1 MSLKLLTQEYVDE
14 AERLDRERRAEKS
27 LRPVEGFP
35 FWPHEVV
42 RGIVVTCFFAAA
54 LLYLAAYMPY
64 FLEEP
69 ANPAGQPDV
78 ILPDWYLLFSYG
90 FLKWGNRLTILNGP
104 DGAWIEQPWHF
115 WDQTWWK
122 PAWEGIGP
130 WLSGQ
135 AGLVPWDL
143 GMHTG
148 VVQVPIIGAMNAKMM
163 GLIGLHTPFII
174 FLFALPFLDRG
185 KAQRPQEQPFMTAFG
200 VYVLA
205 QMFTAS
211 VYSIN
216 TIVYNR
222 WPIFAKGILQEQL
235 APYFQFLQWDLL
247 SWLTALVPLALGVG
261 TYVAIKAW
269 RERMMDSGDR
279 VFKLNRNYHRVR

>member
-1 MSLKLLTQEYVDE
+1 MSLKLLTQEYVEE
-14 AERLDRERRAEKS
+14 AERMDAERRQEKS

-35 FWPHEVV
+35 FWPHEMV
-42 RGIVVTCFFAAA
+42 RNIVILCFFSAAM
-54 LLYLAAYMPY
+54 LYLSAVMPY
-64 FLEEP
+64 FLEGP

-90 FLKWGNRLTILNGP
+90 FLKWGNDLTILSGLTAQAGHA
-104 DGAWIEQPWHF
+104 DHAAWHV
-115 WDQTWWK
+115 WDQQWWT
-122 PAWEGIGP
+122 
-130 WLSGQ
+130 
-135 AGLVPWDL
+135 PWDM
-143 GMHTG
+143 GAHTG
-148 VVQVPIIGAMNAKMM
+148 IVQVPIIGPMNAKMM

-216 TIVYNR
+216 NVVYNR
-222 WPIFAKGILQEQL
+222 WPVFAQSILKDQM

-247 SWLTALVPLALGVG
+247 SWLTGLVPLALAIG
-261 TYVAIKAW
+261 TYVGIKVW
-269 RERMMDSGDR
+269 RERMMEAGDR